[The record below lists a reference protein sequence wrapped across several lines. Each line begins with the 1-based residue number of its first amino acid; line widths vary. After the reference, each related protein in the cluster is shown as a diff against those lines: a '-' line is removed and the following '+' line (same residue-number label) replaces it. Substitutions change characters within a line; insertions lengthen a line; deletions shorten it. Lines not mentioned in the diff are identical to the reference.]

1 MMEKEL
7 IKLLLSK
14 NFYNKNKSKLTK
26 EFFTNGTGDLYKTIQ
41 SAHQDSD
48 QDLSIGEI
56 STLHLEVYHPALS
69 KAARDNF
76 NVLINEIKNIDLP
89 NEKIAQNIIRSLFK
103 RGIAQNVAQIATDIY
118 NGSDIDFSEIKKEL
132 EVTFEEVNEYEYVT
146 GNIDNLLE
154 QLKDNTKWKFNLPPL
169 REKVNG
175 VGEGNLIIVFARPE
189 AGKTAFWVN
198 LVSGVD
204 GFASQ
209 GAKVCAL
216 INEEPAVRTQMRL
229 INAHTGMTFDEI
241 RADKVG
247 ANKKWLQI
255 KHNIKIL
262 DTVSWS
268 LDDVDE
274 FVQKENPD
282 ILIVDQ
288 LDKVNVKGSF
298 ARTDEKLRAIYT
310 GAREIAKRNKCCVIA
325 VSQASADGHGKLQ
338 LSFDMMEGSKT
349 GKAAEADVIIGVGH
363 NALLKTNDDS
373 NERYRELA
381 ISKNKIT
388 GWHGKLGCV
397 IEPELSRYT
406 A

>member
-7 IKLLLSK
+7 IKLLLNK
-14 NFYNKNKSKLTK
+14 NFYDKNKSKLSK
-26 EFFTNGTGDLYKTIQ
+26 EFFTNGTGALYETIQ

-48 QDLSIGEI
+48 QDLSIGEV
-56 STLHLEVYHPALS
+56 STLHLEVYNPALS

-76 NVLINEIKNIDLP
+76 DVLINEIKDIELP

-103 RGIAQNVAQIATDIY
+103 RGIAQHVAQIATDIY
-118 NGSDIDFSEIKKEL
+118 NGSDIDFSEIKKHL
-132 EVTFEEVNEYEYVT
+132 DVTFEEVNEYEYVT
-146 GNIDNLLE
+146 GNIENLLD
-154 QLKDNTKWKFNLPPL
+154 QLKDNTKWKFNLAPL
-169 REKVNG
+169 SDKVNG
-175 VGEGNLIIVFARPE
+175 VGDGNLVIIFARPE

-204 GFASQ
+204 GFASE

-241 RADKVG
+241 RADKVE
-247 ANKKWLQI
+247 ANRRWAEIRK
-255 KHNIKIL
+255 NIKIL
-262 DTVSWS
+262 DTVDWS
-268 LDDVDE
+268 LDSVDE
-274 FVQKENPD
+274 FVQKEKPD
-282 ILIVDQ
+282 ILVVDQ

-310 GAREIAKRNKCCVIA
+310 GAREIAKRNNCCVVA
-325 VSQASADGHGKLQ
+325 VSQASADGHGKFDLT
-338 LSFDMMEGSKT
+338 FDMMEGSKT

-363 NALLKTNDDS
+363 RDKLDTD
-373 NERYRELA
+373 ERIRSLA

-388 GWHGKLGCV
+388 GWHGQLVCTIV
-397 IEPELSRYT
+397 PELSRYDL
-406 A
+406 

>member
-7 IKLLLSK
+7 IKLLLNK
-14 NFYNKNKSKLTK
+14 NFYDKNKSKLSK
-26 EFFTNGTGDLYKTIQ
+26 EFFTNGTGALYETIQ

-48 QDLSIGEI
+48 QDLSIGEV
-56 STLHLEVYHPALS
+56 STLHLEVYNPALS

-76 NVLINEIKNIDLP
+76 DVLINEIKDIELP

-103 RGIAQNVAQIATDIY
+103 RGIAQHVAQIATDIY
-118 NGSDIDFSEIKKEL
+118 NGSDIDFSEIKKHL
-132 EVTFEEVNEYEYVT
+132 DVTFEEVNEYEYVT
-146 GNIDNLLE
+146 GNIDNLLD
-154 QLKDNTKWKFNLPPL
+154 QLKDNTKWKFNLAPL
-169 REKVNG
+169 SDKVNG
-175 VGEGNLIIVFARPE
+175 VGDGNLVIIFARPE

-241 RADKVG
+241 RADKVE
-247 ANKKWLQI
+247 ANRRWAEIRK
-255 KHNIKIL
+255 NIKIL
-262 DTVSWS
+262 DTVDWS
-268 LDDVDE
+268 LDSVDE
-274 FVQKENPD
+274 FVQKEKPD
-282 ILIVDQ
+282 ILVVDQ

-310 GAREIAKRNKCCVIA
+310 GAREIAKRNNCCVIA
-325 VSQASADGHGKLQ
+325 VSQASADGHGKFELT
-338 LSFDMMEGSKT
+338 FDMMEGSKT

-363 NALLKTNDDS
+363 RDKLDTD
-373 NERYRELA
+373 ERVRSLA

-388 GWHGKLGCV
+388 GWHGQLHCTIV
-397 IEPELSRYT
+397 PELSRYN

>member
-1 MMEKEL
+1 MEKEL
-7 IKLLLSK
+7 IKLLLNK
-14 NFYNKNKSKLTK
+14 NFYDKNKSKLSK
-26 EFFTNGTGDLYKTIQ
+26 EFFTNGTGALYETIQ

-48 QDLSIGEI
+48 QDLSIGEV
-56 STLHLEVYHPALS
+56 STLHLEVYNPALS

-76 NVLINEIKNIDLP
+76 DVLINEIKDIELP

-103 RGIAQNVAQIATDIY
+103 RGIAQHVAQIATDIY
-118 NGSDIDFSEIKKEL
+118 NGSDIDFSEIKKHL
-132 EVTFEEVNEYEYVT
+132 DVTFEEVNEYEYVT
-146 GNIDNLLE
+146 GNIDNLLD
-154 QLKDNTKWKFNLPPL
+154 QLKDNTKWKFNLEPL
-169 REKVNG
+169 RDKVNG
-175 VGEGNLIIVFARPE
+175 VGDGNLVIIFARPE

-241 RADKVG
+241 RADKVE
-247 ANKKWLQI
+247 ANRRWAEIRK
-255 KHNIKIL
+255 NIKIL
-262 DTVSWS
+262 DTVDWS

-274 FVQKENPD
+274 FVQKEKPD
-282 ILIVDQ
+282 ILVVDQ

-310 GAREIAKRNKCCVIA
+310 GAREIAKRNNCCVVA
-325 VSQASADGHGKLQ
+325 VSQASADGHGKFDLT
-338 LSFDMMEGSKT
+338 FDMMEGSKT

-363 NALLKTNDDS
+363 RDKLDTD
-373 NERYRELA
+373 ERIRSLA

-388 GWHGKLGCV
+388 GWHGQLVCT
-397 IEPELSRYT
+397 IIPELSRYDL
-406 A
+406 